1 MLRIKTLDFRK
12 GLGEEYAFMPRPV
25 TFLHVVR
32 TARELQGISQ
42 KEMARRAGKAA
53 ITLNKFENGQADI
66 SRTKLV
72 RICAE
77 LVLSYQQALSNE
89 DPRNPRFAETETL
102 LNEFL
107 QTTKGQVVS
116 FHVNR
121 EIEALT
127 VLIKQ
132 LFRIGREKKKL
143 LWLTYSIHDA
153 LNQIKAELEGGK
165 SLKRLPPKKGR
176 PPKLEKSPNKPRH
189 RSAY

>member
-1 MLRIKTLDFRK
+1 LKTLDFRK
-12 GLGEEYAFMPRPV
+12 GLAEECAFMPRPV

-42 KEMARRAGKAA
+42 KELARRVGIAA

-189 RSAY
+189 RSA